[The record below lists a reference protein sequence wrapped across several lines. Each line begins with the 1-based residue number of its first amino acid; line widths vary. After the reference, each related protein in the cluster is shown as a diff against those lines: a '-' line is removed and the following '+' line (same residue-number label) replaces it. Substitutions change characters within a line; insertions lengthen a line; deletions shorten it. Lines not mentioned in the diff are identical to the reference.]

1 MNRLF
6 FLLGLFSGFFVARA
20 RAQEAGFDT
29 RGIKQLKELI
39 KTDGQ
44 VRSLYGQVQQFA
56 DAALAEDP
64 NPIDTIRTEGL
75 LQGDPRKT
83 ATWEALRDMHKM
95 YALALAYRV
104 TGRRE
109 YLNKVTVYMIA
120 WADSNFSRGDPID
133 DTNLDPAIEAYDM
146 IKDDL
151 VSAEIKRI
159 SGWLR
164 RTAEA
169 EINARYNLPQ
179 RATSHNNWHSHRLKV
194 VGEIAF
200 AIGDKKLEEYAING
214 IKQQIG
220 TNLKADSTSEDF
232 AERDALHYHVYDLE
246 PLLKLAILLKQA
258 TGVDYYSYEAPSG
271 SSIRKSVDWLLPYL
285 DGRKTHPEFVNSK
298 VEFDRRRAQNGQ
310 AEYKAGTL
318 FDPRNGAAT
327 LILAAYFDEDLLQL
341 ARHLL
346 GTEEKYPN
354 WQSVE
359 VLLSRR

>member
-1 MNRLF
+1 MKNLF
-6 FLLGLFSGFFVARA
+6 ILLGLFAGHAAVA
-20 RAQEAGFDT
+20 QYVGFDANGV
-29 RGIKQLKELI
+29 RQLKELI
-39 KTDGQ
+39 RTDAQ
-44 VRSLYGQVQQFA
+44 VGSLYGQVQRFA

-64 NPIDTIRTEGL
+64 QPIDTIRTEGL

-109 YLNKVTVYMIA
+109 YLDKATVYMIA
-120 WADSNFSRGDPID
+120 WADSNVSRGDPID

-146 IKDDL
+146 IKGDL
-151 VSAEIKRI
+151 VSGETRRI

-169 EINARYNLPQ
+169 EINARYNLPG
-179 RATSHNNWHSHRLKV
+179 RSTSHNNWHSHRLKV

-200 AIGDKKLEEYAING
+200 TIGDKKLEQYAING
-214 IKQQIG
+214 MKMQIAR
-220 TNLKADSTSEDF
+220 NLKADSTSEDF
-232 AERDALHYHVYDLE
+232 ATRDALHYHVYDLE
-246 PLLKLAILLKQA
+246 PLLKLAIVLQRA

-285 DGRKTHPEFVNSK
+285 DGRKTHAEFVNSA

-318 FDPRNGAAT
+318 FDPKNGVAT
-327 LILAAYFDEDLLQL
+327 LVLAAYFDEGLLQL
-341 ARHLL
+341 ARRLS
-346 GTEEKYPN
+346 GSNDTYPN
-354 WQSVE
+354 WQSVV